1 MGVLKNADLKWNIEI
16 LTCNHK
22 QLYTLIYTLMKC
34 FRDEWR
40 YISHFLCSTVIWLE
54 LKELICIDEIKNLH
68 AFYSIGHQFITQV

>member
-1 MGVLKNADLKWNIEI
+1 
-16 LTCNHK
+16 
-22 QLYTLIYTLMKC
+22 MKC